1 MPAETEAGDRT
12 DHAFGGFSLSAVS
25 SPNPYFAVTLHW
37 IGGLAAASFYL
48 PFSRVRRW
56 SWETYWLTAGFF
68 SWIIAPLFFAVLLVP
83 HFQRA
88 FFDVSDKT
96 LFWTYFFGV
105 LWGLGGLTFGL
116 TMRYLGIG
124 LGMAIALS
132 YCAAFGTLV
141 PPIVDGTITEMINH
155 LWGWVTMAGILVCL
169 LGIGLTGT
177 AGHAKEQELSEEKRK
192 AVVREFNFRKG
203 ILVATF
209 SGIMSACFNFGYGGL
224 KGFNFTQVHGLTGNP
239 ITLAAAAIL
248 RQHGQS
254 ITWDALPTV
263 VVVLWGGFTANFI
276 WCALLHLKNRSV
288 RQYVGAACPPDE
300 MLMTPTDEAVHDA
313 MPEDP
318 CATAVVQR
326 TTQRVPLLNNYTFS
340 AIAGVTW
347 YMQLFFYTAGQN
359 FMPAALAFSGWTLHM
374 ASIIIFATIWGVIL
388 HEWKG
393 TSKRTHRL
401 ITLGVCT
408 LVLST
413 IIVGA
418 GNLIKSRTSAHVQA
432 PVLNRGRIPPA
443 KRGV

>member
-1 MPAETEAGDRT
+1 MIA
-12 DHAFGGFSLSAVS
+12 S
-25 SPNPYFAVTLHW
+25 SNPYFAVTLHW

-48 PFSRVRRW
+48 PFSRVRKW
-56 SWETYWLTAGFF
+56 SWETYWLTGGFF
-68 SWIIAPLFFAVLLVP
+68 SWIIAPLFFAFLLVP
-83 HFQRA
+83 HFA
-88 FFDVSDKT
+88 AALHGVSDKT

-132 YCAAFGTLV
+132 YCAAFGTMV
-141 PPIVDGTITEMINH
+141 PPIFDGTIQELLTH
-155 LWGWVTMAGILVCL
+155 SWGWVTMAGVLVCL
-169 LGIGLTGT
+169 LGIGLSGL
-177 AGHAKEQELSEEKRK
+177 AGRAKEKELPEEKRK
-192 AVVREFNFRKG
+192 TAVREFNFRKG

-224 KGFNFTQVHGLTGNP
+224 KGFNFTESHGLSGNP

-248 RQHGQS
+248 RHHGQS
-254 ITWDALPTV
+254 MMWDALPTV
-263 VVVLWGGFTANFI
+263 VVVLWGGFTSNFI
-276 WCALLHLKNRSV
+276 WCAILHLKNGSA
-288 RQYVGAACPPDE
+288 RQYIASTSSPAKSRLVVAMKGSDQIEPWKSADADSPPLVAADT
-300 MLMTPTDEAVHDA
+300 LIQEA
-313 MPEDP
+313 
-318 CATAVVQR
+318 
-326 TTQRVPLLNNYTFS
+326 QRVPLLNNYAFS

-359 FMPAALAFSGWTLHM
+359 FMPGSLAFSGWTLHM

-393 TSKRTHRL
+393 TSKTTHA
-401 ITLGVCT
+401 IIAVGVAT

-418 GNLIKSRTSAHVQA
+418 GNLMKSWDSAHAAAGAIDHPQIPA
-432 PVLNRGRIPPA
+432 PKP
-443 KRGV
+443 GV